1 MGTDRSLAWDCGS
14 SLYDSFELK
23 SFMRQL
29 DSAIAARC
37 MSMPH
42 LSETP
47 PPALAPPRKKRSR
60 FSRSVQK
67 LLRSVLRMKSMFG
80 VQLQSHGHQEQA
92 LHAAY
97 LRSGPLESI
106 PEVCEKETASPET
119 DRAVRKTVSERFT
132 ASTVKPLAP
141 IS

>member
-1 MGTDRSLAWDCGS
+1 MDTDRKLVWDCGS

-29 DSAIAARC
+29 DSAVATRC

-47 PPALAPPRKKRSR
+47 PRAPAPSEKKRSR

-67 LLRSVLRMKSMFG
+67 LLRSVLRIKSMFR

-97 LRSGPLESI
+97 LLSGRLESI
-106 PEVCEKETASPET
+106 PEVSEKETASPEI
-119 DRAVRKTVSERFT
+119 DIVVRKTVSERFT
-132 ASTVKPLAP
+132 ASTVKPLTA

>member
-1 MGTDRSLAWDCGS
+1 
-14 SLYDSFELK
+14 
-23 SFMRQL
+23 
-29 DSAIAARC
+29 
-37 MSMPH
+37 MPH

-67 LLRSVLRMKSMFG
+67 LLRSALRMKSMFR
-80 VQLQSHGHQEQA
+80 VQLQSHGHQDQEA

-97 LRSGPLESI
+97 LRSGRLESI
-106 PEVCEKETASPET
+106 PEVCEKETASPEI
-119 DRAVRKTVSERFT
+119 DRVVRKTVSERFT

-141 IS
+141 VS